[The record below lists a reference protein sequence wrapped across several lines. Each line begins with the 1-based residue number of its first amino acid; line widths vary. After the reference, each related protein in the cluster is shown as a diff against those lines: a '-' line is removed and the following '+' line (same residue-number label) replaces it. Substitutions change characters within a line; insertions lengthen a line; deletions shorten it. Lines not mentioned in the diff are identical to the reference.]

1 MATIKRVDLHRRSI
15 PLRRPFVTAVRT
27 ALVVDVLLVE
37 VSDSDGRHGWGEA
50 PTSWRVTGESVEGV
64 TAAITGPL
72 REAIIGTSYDDP
84 AAASDALER
93 AAVRNSSARMAL
105 DCALFDLAAQA
116 SGVTLARY
124 LGAEASAVRTDVTLS
139 AARSAPEGAALLRT
153 ALEYVD
159 AGFDTLKVKAGAGG
173 DDVRTLVDL
182 RRAVGP
188 RVSLRVDANQGWT
201 PQRALEVIGAL
212 EDAHVDLEFVE
223 QPVHRDDLDG
233 LAFVTHHSQTPV
245 MADES
250 VWTRRD
256 LREILRDRAVDM
268 VNIKLAKTGGL
279 REALALHRAARD
291 AGLGVIIGC
300 MAESHVGV
308 GSAAALAAVVDSQ
321 ASSPLAHDLD
331 GGLLL
336 TRSPVRGGVG
346 YEGPRVEWGHL
357 PGAGI
362 TALDDEPSAAR

>member
-1 MATIKRVDLHRRSI
+1 MATIERVAIHRRSI

-27 ALVVDVLLVE
+27 ALAVDVLLVE
-37 VSDSDGRHGWGEA
+37 VGDSDGRHGWGEA

-64 TAAITGPL
+64 TAAINGPL
-72 REAIIGTSYDDP
+72 REAVVGASCDDP
-84 AAASDALER
+84 SAAGDALER

-105 DCALFDLAAQA
+105 ECALFDLAAQA

-124 LGAEASAVRTDVTLS
+124 LGATTSAVRTDVTLS
-139 AARSAPEGAALLRT
+139 AVRSASDEADLLRA
-153 ALEYVD
+153 ALEYVE
-159 AGFDTLKVKAGAGG
+159 AGFDTLKVKVGAGG

-188 RVSLRVDANQGWT
+188 QVSLRVDANQGWT

-233 LAFVTHHSQTPV
+233 LAFVTHRCPTPV

-256 LREILRDRAVDM
+256 LREILRDRAADM

-291 AGLGVIIGC
+291 AGLGVIVGC

-321 ASSPLAHDLD
+321 SSRALAHDLD

-346 YEGPRVEWGHL
+346 YEGPRVEMGRL

-362 TALDDEPSAAR
+362 VDLDDAP